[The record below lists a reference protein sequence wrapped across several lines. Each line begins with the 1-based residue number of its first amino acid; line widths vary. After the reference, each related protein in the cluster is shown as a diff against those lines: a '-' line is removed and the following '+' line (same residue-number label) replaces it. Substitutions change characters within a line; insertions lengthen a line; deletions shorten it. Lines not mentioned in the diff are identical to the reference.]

1 MTAVRRNARPHE
13 SRFGGS
19 WGMRGLARTKFE
31 DDCKKLEGDADRKH
45 FRTKWL
51 VVLRRLSGEM
61 LDAWVLF
68 TFRIRWGGK

>member
-1 MTAVRRNARPHE
+1 
-13 SRFGGS
+13 
-19 WGMRGLARTKFE
+19 MRGLARTKFE

-51 VVLRRLSGEM
+51 VVLRRLSGGM